1 MLVVHGMDCARGGRG
16 PVGIIRPSERE
27 TMETQNVR
35 QGGFFAIRPQGLL
48 SGEDATSLGR
58 HLSELAAD
66 GKSDVVIDC
75 SGLRFVDS
83 RGLEVLVDAAEEF
96 IRAGR
101 ALKLSGVK
109 PAFREV
115 LDLTDLAPLFEFQ
128 ESKPQTAEASR

>member
-1 MLVVHGMDCARGGRG
+1 
-16 PVGIIRPSERE
+16 
-27 TMETQNVR
+27 MEIQNVR

-48 SGEDATSLGR
+48 SGEDAASLGR

-66 GKSDVVIDC
+66 GKSDVVLDC

-101 ALKLSGVK
+101 ALKLSGVR

-115 LDLTDLAPLFEFQ
+115 LELTDLATLFEFQ
-128 ESKPQTAEASR
+128 EPQPQTAEAGR